1 MVTCPTCHQ
10 PATSRDGRDHRG
22 QQRYSCRPCRRDFTA
37 TSASA
42 FSGYRWP
49 ADIILTAVR
58 WYLSYP
64 IFARQVTELLAERG
78 VDVSARTVLTWTQVF
93 GPQLALQ
100 TRRHRRRPGRRWWVD
115 EVFLFRGAEK
125 RYLYRAIDEHGQVV
139 DVLLREHRDL
149 ASAEAFFRRAI
160 ITSGQAPAHV
170 ITDRHQPYVKA
181 VERTAPRARHIRTG
195 LHRWRGETTKSIE
208 RSHAAIRDRLRP
220 SRGLKDDSDRA
231 AVSRGL
237 RSRARL
243 AAWGCAAERSGAGL
257 PSRTGHTTRAGARGR
272 RGHQRPGGAPHQ
284 EQLRLRFLRLLL
296 PTLVDPRV
304 SPNNFADS
312 PQWPR

>member
-1 MVTCPTCHQ
+1 MVTCPTCHR

-64 IFARQVTELLAERG
+64 ISARQVTELLAERG

-195 LHRWRGETTKSIE
+195 LHRWRGETTTSIE
-208 RSHAAIRDRLRP
+208 RSHVAIRDRLRP
-220 SRGLKDDSDRA
+220 SRGLKTTATGQRFLEGFEAVHALRRGDVRLSALVPGYHPGRA
-231 AVSRGL
+231 TPHEQARAVVVAISVL
-237 RSRARL
+237 AARL
-243 AAWGCAAERSGAGL
+243 TKS
-257 PSRTGHTTRAGARGR
+257 S
-272 RGHQRPGGAPHQ
+272 
-284 EQLRLRFLRLLL
+284 
-296 PTLVDPRV
+296 
-304 SPNNFADS
+304 
-312 PQWPR
+312 